1 MTDTEHEL
9 AAALRLEE
17 QLLPARTLSR
27 IAAARSAALA
37 APAPS
42 WVARWLKPMMG
53 AAVLASAL
61 GIAVLMP
68 QQAETPYVNTR
79 PEADAP
85 ELYRDLDFYLWLAE
99 SDMGRHG

>member
-17 QLLPARTLSR
+17 QQLPARTLSR

-37 APAPS
+37 APRTS
-42 WVARWLKPMMG
+42 SVARWLKPMMG

-68 QQAETPYVNTR
+68 QQAETPYGNTS